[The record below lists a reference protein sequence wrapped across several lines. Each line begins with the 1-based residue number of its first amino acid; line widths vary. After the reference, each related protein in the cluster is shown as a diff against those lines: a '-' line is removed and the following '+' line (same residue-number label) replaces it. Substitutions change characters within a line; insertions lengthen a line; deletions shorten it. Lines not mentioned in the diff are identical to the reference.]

1 MLLNLNFIN
10 LRLSA
15 NIYCTCCVKYTSKPV
30 ISRSFVPIFAETDGG
45 LHLFRMI
52 YVELPVEKNR
62 RLPFYLAMEEY
73 IAREFPAQD
82 YFFIWQ
88 VEPTVIFGRNQL
100 VDSEVDVAFCRANGI
115 QFYRRKSGGGCVFAD
130 RSNLMLSYITPAT
143 NVNFTFNRYMLM
155 VEDALQRLGIDAKTS
170 GRNDILIDGKKVSG
184 NAFYHLPG
192 RSIVHG
198 TMLYDTNLDYM
209 LNATTPSATKLR
221 SKGVES
227 VRQHITTLCNHINIT
242 IEELKE
248 HLRSVLCDGAIVLSA
263 ADVTAI
269 ESLEQEYYDDSF
281 IFGNN
286 PAATLAKVQRIEGVG
301 EFHVSVDVKE
311 NRIRKVS
318 LAGDFFIVGDL
329 NSMLLNKL
337 NGVEYNRAAIEN
349 VLADVDTGDII
360 MNLKKEELI
369 NLLI

>member
-1 MLLNLNFIN
+1 
-10 LRLSA
+10 
-15 NIYCTCCVKYTSKPV
+15 
-30 ISRSFVPIFAETDGG
+30 
-45 LHLFRMI
+45 MI

-73 IAREFPAQD
+73 VARELPAQD

-100 VDSEVDVAFCRANGI
+100 VDSEVDVAFCRANNI

-130 RSNLMLSYITPAT
+130 RSNLMLSYITPTT

-155 VEDALQRLGIDAKTS
+155 VEDALQRLGVDARTS
-170 GRNDILIDGKKVSG
+170 GRNDILIGGKKVSG

-209 LNATTPSATKLR
+209 LNATTPSASKLR

-227 VRQHITTLCNHINIT
+227 VRQHITTLCNHIGLT
-242 IEELKE
+242 IDELKG
-248 HLRSVLCDGAIVLSA
+248 HLRSVLCDSCVVLTK
-263 ADVTAI
+263 ADIAAI
-269 ESLEQEYYDDSF
+269 EQLEQEYYDDSF
-281 IFGNN
+281 IYGNN
-286 PAATLAKVQRIEGVG
+286 PAASLSKVERIEGVG

-318 LAGDFFIVGDL
+318 LAGDFFIVAELD
-329 NSMLLNKL
+329 SMLLDRLK
-337 NGVEYNRAAIEN
+337 GVEYTRVAIEE
-349 VLADVDTGDII
+349 VLAGVDTSAVI
-360 MNLKKEELI
+360 MNLKREQLV

>member
-1 MLLNLNFIN
+1 
-10 LRLSA
+10 
-15 NIYCTCCVKYTSKPV
+15 
-30 ISRSFVPIFAETDGG
+30 
-45 LHLFRMI
+45 MI
-52 YVELPVEKNR
+52 YVELPDEKNR

-73 IAREFPAQD
+73 VAREFPAQD

-100 VDSEVDVAFCRANGI
+100 VDSEVDVAFCRANNI

-130 RSNLMLSYITPAT
+130 RSNLMLSYITPTT

-155 VEDALQRLGIDAKTS
+155 VEDALQRLGVDARTS
-170 GRNDILIDGKKVSG
+170 GRNDILIGGKKVSG

-227 VRQHITTLCNHINIT
+227 VRQHITTLNNHISLT
-242 IEELKE
+242 IEELKT
-248 HLRSVLCDGAIVLSA
+248 HLRSVLCNDTMLLSE
-263 ADVTAI
+263 ADVAAI
-269 ESLEQEYYDDSF
+269 EQLEQEYYDDSF
-281 IFGNN
+281 IYGNN
-286 PAATLAKVQRIEGVG
+286 PAASLVKVERIEGVG
-301 EFHVSVDVKE
+301 EFHVSVDIKE

-329 NSMLLNKL
+329 DSMLLNRLK
-337 NGVEYNRAAIEN
+337 GVEYTRSAIE
-349 VLADVDTGDII
+349 VALCDVDTAAVI
-360 MNLKKEELI
+360 MNLKKEQLI
-369 NLLI
+369 NLII

>member
-1 MLLNLNFIN
+1 M
-10 LRLSA
+10 
-15 NIYCTCCVKYTSKPV
+15 V
-30 ISRSFVPIFAETDGG
+30 
-45 LHLFRMI
+45 
-52 YVELPVEKNR
+52 YVELPDEKNR

-73 IAREFPAQD
+73 VAREFPAQD

-100 VDSEVDVAFCRANGI
+100 VDSEVDVAFCRANNI

-130 RSNLMLSYITPAT
+130 CSNLMLSYITPTT

-155 VEDALQRLGIDAKTS
+155 VEDALQRLGVDARTS
-170 GRNDILIDGKKVSG
+170 GRNDILIGGKKVSG

-227 VRQHITTLCNHINIT
+227 VRQHITTLCNHINLT
-242 IEELKE
+242 IEELKA
-248 HLRSVLCDGAIVLSA
+248 HLRNVLCDGTLVLSA
-263 ADVTAI
+263 TDVAVI
-269 ESLEQEYYDDSF
+269 EQLEQEYYDDSF
-281 IFGNN
+281 IYGNN
-286 PAATLAKVQRIEGVG
+286 PAASLTKVERIEGVG
-301 EFHVSVDVKE
+301 EFHVSLNVKE
-311 NRIRKVS
+311 NRIRKVQ
-318 LAGDFFIVGDL
+318 LAGDFFIVGDVD
-329 NSMLLNKL
+329 SMLLSKL
-337 NGVEYNRAAIEN
+337 KGVEYDRTAIEN
-349 VLADVDTGDII
+349 ALADVVMENVI
-360 MNLKKEELI
+360 MNLKTEEFI

>member
-1 MLLNLNFIN
+1 
-10 LRLSA
+10 
-15 NIYCTCCVKYTSKPV
+15 
-30 ISRSFVPIFAETDGG
+30 
-45 LHLFRMI
+45 MI
-52 YVELPVEKNR
+52 YVKLPNAKSR

-73 IAREFPAQD
+73 VARELPAQD

-100 VDSEVDVAFCRANGI
+100 VDSEVDVNFCRNHGI

-130 RSNLMLSYITPAT
+130 RSNLMLSYITPTT

-155 VEDALQRLGIDAKTS
+155 VEDALQRLGVDARTS
-170 GRNDILIDGKKVSG
+170 GRNDILIAGKKVSG

-209 LNATTPSATKLR
+209 LNATTPSRTKLR

-227 VRQHITTLCNHINIT
+227 VRQHITTLCNHINLT
-242 IEELKE
+242 IEQLKE
-248 HLRSVLCDGAIVLSA
+248 HLRAVLCDSEILLSE
-263 ADVTAI
+263 ADVAAI
-269 ESLEQEYYDDSF
+269 EQLEQEYYDDAF
-281 IFGNN
+281 IYGNN
-286 PAATLAKVQRIEGVG
+286 PAASLTKVQRIEGVG
-301 EFHVSVDVKE
+301 EFHVSLDVKE
-311 NRIRKVS
+311 NRIRKVL
-318 LAGDFFIVGDL
+318 LAGDFFIIGDL
-329 NSMLLNKL
+329 DSMLLSKL
-337 NGVEYNRAAIEN
+337 KGVEYYRAAIEEALAN
-349 VLADVDTGDII
+349 VETAEII

>member
-1 MLLNLNFIN
+1 
-10 LRLSA
+10 
-15 NIYCTCCVKYTSKPV
+15 
-30 ISRSFVPIFAETDGG
+30 
-45 LHLFRMI
+45 MI

-73 IAREFPAQD
+73 VAREFPAQD

-100 VDSEVDVAFCRANGI
+100 VDSEVDVAFCRANNI

-130 RSNLMLSYITPAT
+130 RSNLMLSYITPTT

-155 VEDALQRLGIDAKTS
+155 VEDALQRLGVDARTS
-170 GRNDILIDGKKVSG
+170 GRNDILIGGKKVSG

-209 LNATTPSATKLR
+209 LNATTPSETKLR

-227 VRQHITTLCNHINIT
+227 VRQHITTLCNYIDFT

-248 HLRSVLCDGAIVLSA
+248 HLRSVMCDSAVMLSET
-263 ADVTAI
+263 DVAAI
-269 ESLEQEYYDDSF
+269 ELLEPEYYDNSF
-281 IFGNN
+281 IYGNN
-286 PAATLAKVQRIEGVG
+286 PAASLSKVERIEGVG

-318 LAGDFFIVGDL
+318 LAGDFFIVGELD
-329 NSMLLNKL
+329 SMLLDRLK
-337 NGVEYNRAAIEN
+337 GVEYTCSAIEKA
-349 VLADVDTGDII
+349 LCGIDTATVI
-360 MNLKKEELI
+360 MNLKKEQLI
-369 NLLI
+369 NLLII

>member
-1 MLLNLNFIN
+1 
-10 LRLSA
+10 
-15 NIYCTCCVKYTSKPV
+15 
-30 ISRSFVPIFAETDGG
+30 
-45 LHLFRMI
+45 MI
-52 YVELPVEKNR
+52 YVELPDEKNR

-73 IAREFPAQD
+73 VAREFPAQD

-100 VDSEVDVAFCRANGI
+100 VDSEVDVAFCRANNI

-130 RSNLMLSYITPAT
+130 SSNLMLSYITPTT

-155 VEDALQRLGIDAKTS
+155 VEDALQRLGVDARTS
-170 GRNDILIDGKKVSG
+170 GRNDILIGGKKVSG

-227 VRQHITTLCNHINIT
+227 VRQHITTLNKHIELT
-242 IEELKE
+242 IEELKT
-248 HLRSVLCDGAIVLSA
+248 HLRSVLCDGKIVLPT
-263 ADVTAI
+263 ADIEAI
-269 ESLEQEYYDDSF
+269 EQLEQEYYDDSF
-281 IFGNN
+281 IYGNN
-286 PAATLAKVQRIEGVG
+286 PAATLVKVERIEGVG
-301 EFHVSVDVKE
+301 EFHVSVDIKE
-311 NRIRKVS
+311 NRIRKVL

-329 NSMLLNKL
+329 DSMLLNRLK
-337 NGVEYNRAAIEN
+337 GVEYTPQAIEAA
-349 VLADVDTGDII
+349 LCDVDTAAVI
-360 MNLKKEELI
+360 MNLKKEQLI
-369 NLLI
+369 NLII

>member
-1 MLLNLNFIN
+1 MVSCIN
-10 LRLSA
+10 
-15 NIYCTCCVKYTSKPV
+15 
-30 ISRSFVPIFAETDGG
+30 SF
-45 LHLFRMI
+45 MI
-52 YVELPVEKNR
+52 YVKLPNAKSR

-73 IAREFPAQD
+73 VARELPAQD

-100 VDSEVDVAFCRANGI
+100 VDSEVDVAFCRANNI

-130 RSNLMLSYITPAT
+130 RSNLMLSYITPTT

-155 VEDALQRLGIDAKTS
+155 VEDALQRLGVDARTS
-170 GRNDILIDGKKVSG
+170 GRNDILIGGKKVSG

-209 LNATTPSATKLR
+209 LNATTPSASKLR

-227 VRQHITTLCNHINIT
+227 VRQHITTLCNHIGLT
-242 IEELKE
+242 IDELKG
-248 HLRSVLCDGAIVLSA
+248 HLRSVLCDSCVVLTK
-263 ADVTAI
+263 ADIAAI
-269 ESLEQEYYDDSF
+269 EQLEQEYYDDSF
-281 IFGNN
+281 IYGNN
-286 PAATLAKVQRIEGVG
+286 PAASLSKVERIEGVG

-318 LAGDFFIVGDL
+318 LAGDFFIVAELD
-329 NSMLLNKL
+329 SMLLDRLK
-337 NGVEYNRAAIEN
+337 GVEYTRAAIEE
-349 VLADVDTGDII
+349 VLAGVDTSAVV
-360 MNLKKEELI
+360 MNLKREQLV